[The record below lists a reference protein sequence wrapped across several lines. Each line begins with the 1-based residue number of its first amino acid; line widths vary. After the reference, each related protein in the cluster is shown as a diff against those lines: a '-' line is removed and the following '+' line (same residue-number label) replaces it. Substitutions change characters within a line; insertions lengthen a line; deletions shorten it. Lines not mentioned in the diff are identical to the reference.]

1 MEKIINFLKK
11 ESLLVAVLVLAAAF
25 FAVAFSGSSPLVL
38 SEGQFRHNLIIE
50 NAGEYEVI
58 LEEGATAGEAL
69 DLVVTKNNITVEYL
83 DFDFGRMVKKIGEKE
98 SDNQYFWAL
107 YHNDEMATVGAD
119 SLQLKEGDKTEW
131 KFEELKF

>member
-11 ESLLVAVLVLAAAF
+11 ESLLVAVLVLAAVF

-38 SEGQFRHNLIIE
+38 GEGQFRHNLVIE
-50 NAGEYEVI
+50 EVGQYEVI

-69 DLVVTKNNITVEYL
+69 DLVATENNFIVEYL
-83 DFDFGRMVKKIGEKE
+83 NYDFGRMVKKISEKE
-98 SDNQYFWAL
+98 ADNQYFWAL
-107 YHNDEMATVGAD
+107 YYNDEMATVGAD

>member
-1 MEKIINFLKK
+1 MKRIINFVKK

-25 FAVAFSGSSPLVL
+25 FAVAFSGSNSIILG
-38 SEGQFRHNLIIE
+38 EGQFRHNLIIE
-50 NAGEYEVI
+50 DVGQYEVI

-69 DLVVTKNNITVEYL
+69 DLVATKNNIAVEYL

-98 SDNQYFWAL
+98 ADNQYFWAL

-131 KFEELKF
+131 KFEELKL